1 MKCSV
6 KSGQIVAYKTQQFFH
21 MTIILILIRQQIA
34 KGPCFM
40 NEQQL
45 NSQEDEA
52 CLG

>member
-1 MKCSV
+1 MKCSA
-6 KSGQIVAYKTQQFFH
+6 KSGQIVAYKTQH
-21 MTIILILIRQQIA
+21 MTIRQQIA
-34 KGPCFM
+34 LGRCFK

>member
-21 MTIILILIRQQIA
+21 MTIRQQIA